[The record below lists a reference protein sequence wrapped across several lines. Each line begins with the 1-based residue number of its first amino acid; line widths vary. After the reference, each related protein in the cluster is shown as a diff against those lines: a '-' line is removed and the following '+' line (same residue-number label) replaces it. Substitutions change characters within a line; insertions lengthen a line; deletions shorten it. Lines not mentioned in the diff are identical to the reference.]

1 MSLTTRL
8 YVRCGPASWF
18 LTRRSVSRSPAV
30 ETATGTRAS
39 TVPAVADR
47 PFARLPDEVTL
58 TRDELA
64 IVLFA
69 LDVVEQAEVSS
80 DDRVRV
86 RRGVRLLTSSVGC

>member
-1 MSLTTRL
+1 M
-8 YVRCGPASWF
+8 
-18 LTRRSVSRSPAV
+18 
-30 ETATGTRAS
+30 
-39 TVPAVADR
+39 
-47 PFARLPDEVTL
+47 L

-86 RRGVRLLTSSVGC
+86 RRGVRLLT